1 VEGQANS
8 IEKSTR
14 VSSNTISVI
23 VGIPIVLAIVVLVQS
38 RIRRSTPHS
47 LSRLRR
53 TRDAANDALRNR
65 LEAKAGTEVEF
76 AKAHLGRVK

>member
-1 VEGQANS
+1 MEGQANS

-38 RIRRSTPHS
+38 RIRRSTPDS